1 MACQDSQWMMEQL
14 WEHFEFYKQIFL
26 QMLFYN
32 KFIELAFHTNGDFYK
47 RHYFIRQHLTK
58 MVSMQNEKFS

>member
-26 QMLFYN
+26 KMLFYN
-32 KFIELAFHTNGDFYK
+32 KIISSGNCYK
-47 RHYFIRQHLTK
+47 RHYFIRQHK
-58 MVSMQNEKFS
+58 HGASFIY

>member
-26 QMLFYN
+26 KMLFYN
-32 KFIELAFHTNGDFYK
+32 KNHKISIFIQMVTVTNV
-47 RHYFIRQHLTK
+47 IIL
-58 MVSMQNEKFS
+58 

>member
-26 QMLFYN
+26 KMLFYN

-47 RHYFIRQHLTK
+47 RHYFIRQ
-58 MVSMQNEKFS
+58 